1 MSKPRWIGAALGLA
15 LFGIPLASCS
25 RGDEQSGQSNAQ
37 RPGPLQWSQSAEQQL
52 LEAIANAPANGL
64 RPDLFLKGGLPQDG
78 AERAKVLTD
87 AGLRYA
93 DALARGYT
101 DPKAMFKDYTI
112 PRPKNDVRQGLAQ
125 AIRNGKVGEWL
136 ASLPPQTDEYR
147 ALSQAHLMFA
157 KLAAQSRAAPVPSG
171 KPIRPGQRDP
181 RMPQIAAA
189 LAANSYIPPVGT
201 QPPRRYAGALVAAVK
216 RLQSDYGMK
225 PDAVIDD
232 DVIAALNGGAGLH
245 ARQTAVALERLRW
258 LDREPPPNRID
269 VNTAATFLDYWIGGT
284 PRDRRRVVVGEPPEW
299 TTPQLQ
305 APIVSLVANPK
316 WRLPDRIVA
325 DELADKGHG
334 WFAENNIAME
344 NGKYVQQSGP
354 KNALGL
360 VKFDMDDEQQIYLH
374 DTPAKALFAEPERHR
389 SHGCIRVEG
398 ALDFAGMIASQQGVL
413 DKFEEALGGGE
424 EKWVKLPT
432 PIPVRLLY
440 HTAFLDGGVVRFV
453 PDVYGWDSEIARA
466 LGLEGGVP
474 RPAFKRRPGD
484 VGP

>member
-1 MSKPRWIGAALGLA
+1 MSNRRWIGAALGLA
-15 LFGIPLASCS
+15 LCSVPLASCS
-25 RGDEQSGQSNAQ
+25 RGAEQSQSGAQ
-37 RPGPLQWSQSAEQQL
+37 QPGALQWSRSAEEQL
-52 LEAIANAPANGL
+52 LQAIANAPANGL
-64 RPDLFLKGGLPQDG
+64 RPDLFLKGDLPKDG

-93 DALARGYT
+93 DALARGFT
-101 DPKAMFKDYTI
+101 DPEALFKDYTI
-112 PRPKNDVRQGLAQ
+112 PRPKNDVRQGLAR
-125 AIRNGKVGEWL
+125 AIQEGKVGEWL
-136 ASLPPQTDEYR
+136 ASLAPQTDEYR
-147 ALSQAHLMFA
+147 ALAQAHLMFL
-157 KLAAQSRAAPVPSG
+157 KLAIQSKAAPVPAG

-189 LAANSYIPPVGT
+189 LAANSYIPPAGT
-201 QPPRRYAGALVAAVK
+201 QPPQRYAGALVAAV
-216 RLQSDYGMK
+216 RQLQSDYGMK
-225 PDAVIDD
+225 PDGTIGD

-258 LDREPPPNRID
+258 LERAPPPNRID

-299 TTPQLQ
+299 MTPQLQ
-305 APIVSLVANPK
+305 APMRNLVANPK

-325 DELADKGHG
+325 DELADKGPG
-334 WFAENNIAME
+334 WFADNKITKE

-354 KNALGL
+354 KNSLGL

-374 DTPAKALFAEPERHR
+374 DTPAKPLFAEPERHR

-398 ALDFAGMIASQQGVL
+398 ALDFAGMIAAQQGVL
-413 DKFEEALGGGE
+413 DKFEEGLAGGE

-432 PIPVRLLY
+432 PIQVRLLY

-453 PDVYGWDSEIARA
+453 PDVYGWDGQIARA
-466 LGLEGGVP
+466 LGLEGGTP

>member
-1 MSKPRWIGAALGLA
+1 MSNRRWIGAALGLA
-15 LFGIPLASCS
+15 LCSVPLASCS
-25 RGDEQSGQSNAQ
+25 RGDEQTQPSAQ
-37 RPGPLQWSQSAEQQL
+37 QPGALQWSRSAEQQL

-64 RPDLFLKGGLPQDG
+64 RPDLFLKGDLPKDD
-78 AERAKVLTD
+78 AARARVLTD

-93 DALARGYT
+93 DALAHGYT
-101 DPKAMFKDYTI
+101 NPKAMFKDYTI
-112 PRPKNDVRQGLAQ
+112 PRPRADVRRGLAQ
-125 AIRNGKVGEWL
+125 AIQDGKVGEWL

-147 ALSQAHLMFA
+147 ALSQAHLMFI
-157 KLAAQSRAAPVPSG
+157 KLAAEAKAAPVPAG
-171 KPIRPGQRDP
+171 RPIRPGQRDP

-189 LAANSYIPPVGT
+189 LAANSYVPPAGT
-201 QPPRRYAGALVAAVK
+201 QPPQRYGGALVAAVR

-225 PDAVIDD
+225 PDGVIGD

-258 LDREPPPNRID
+258 LEREPPPNRID
-269 VNTAATFLDYWIGGT
+269 VNTAATFLDYWIGGS

-299 TTPQLQ
+299 MTPQLQ

-316 WRLPDRIVA
+316 WRVPDRIVA
-325 DELADKGHG
+325 DELANKGPG

-354 KNALGL
+354 KNSLGL
-360 VKFDMDDEQQIYLH
+360 VKFDMDDKQQIYLH

-389 SHGCIRVEG
+389 SHGCIRVAG
-398 ALDFAGMIASQQGVL
+398 ALDFAGMIAAQQGVL
-413 DKFEEALGGGE
+413 DKFEEALASGD

-432 PIPVRLLY
+432 SIPVRLLY

-466 LGLEGGVP
+466 LGLEGGTP
-474 RPAFKRRPGD
+474 RPAFKRRPSD
-484 VGP
+484 IGP